1 MKEGRLPTRKVEIL
15 KKSGIPFLHKEHI
28 RVTDEGQ
35 GQGVTGKPLI
45 CSVWIVIRRLFYL
58 QIKRLEKDFRDMP
71 EIISFVKKALTV
83 DSIERPTAQQL
94 LDDKYLEVYF

>member
-1 MKEGRLPTRKVEIL
+1 M
-15 KKSGIPFLHKEHI
+15 
-28 RVTDEGQ
+28 
-35 GQGVTGKPLI
+35 
-45 CSVWIVIRRLFYL
+45 IRRLFYL